1 MVRFWHFQS
10 QICSRC
16 TKALERRDKT
26 VFGTIV
32 RFGLFQSEKALER
45 WDKTVFATMV
55 IVWRF
60 HAESWKSVLL
70 WLHNRNRVTRHRI
83 CSKPLQSN
91 YLITWCRQWML
102 ILIEGQVEI
111 FVSTLKEFLKT
122 TFLTFRFP
130 NENSW
135 DFPDLFTQC
144 AQKRW
149 KQWEKTVFGTMVR
162 FWHFQSQICSRC
174 TKALEWRDKTVFGTI
189 VRFGLFHI
197 RKSAGTVR

>member
-1 MVRFWHFQS
+1 MQTVDVDLIEGQVEIFVSTLKEFLKTTFLTFRFPNENSWDFPDLFTQCAQKRWKQWEKTVFGTMVRFGHFQS

-102 ILIEGQVEI
+102 I
-111 FVSTLKEFLKT
+111 S
-122 TFLTFRFP
+122 
-130 NENSW
+130 
-135 DFPDLFTQC
+135 
-144 AQKRW
+144 
-149 KQWEKTVFGTMVR
+149 
-162 FWHFQSQICSRC
+162 
-174 TKALEWRDKTVFGTI
+174 
-189 VRFGLFHI
+189 
-197 RKSAGTVR
+197 